1 MSEADVVAVILW
13 AGVTLYAIFG
23 GADFGGGFWDLTAG
37 DAERGAPLR
46 EQIDRSLTPVW
57 EANHVWLIFV
67 LVVAWTSF
75 PEAFGAVM
83 STLFI
88 PLSLAA
94 FGIVLRGAGF
104 AFRHSVRSLQ
114 ARRTFGAMFAIS
126 SVITPFF
133 LGAAVG
139 AIAAGKVPLDGDG
152 DLVSSWL
159 NVTGITIGLLFIAT
173 GAFISSVFLV
183 YDARRDG
190 EAELEEAFRRRAFG
204 ASIAAGVLSIV
215 GLFVLHE
222 EAKPL
227 YEGLTSDGLP
237 LVIASIAAGAA
248 GLWALA
254 TKRVRLLRPL
264 AVASTALLIWAWG
277 VAQSP
282 DILPGVA
289 TIDDV
294 AAPDAT
300 LTSVIVVFVVA
311 VLVVFPSLG
320 LLYTLQRKASLEK

>member
-1 MSEADVVAVILW
+1 MSEADIVAVILW

-37 DAERGAPLR
+37 DAEKGAPMRAL
-46 EQIDRSLTPVW
+46 IDRSLTPVW

-83 STLFI
+83 TTLFI

-104 AFRHSVRSLQ
+104 AFRHSVRSLH
-114 ARRTFGAMFAIS
+114 ARRAFGATFALS

-133 LGAAVG
+133 MGAAVG
-139 AIAAGKVPLDGDG
+139 AIAGGRVPLEGDG
-152 DLVSSWL
+152 DAVSSWL
-159 NVTGITIGLLFIAT
+159 NLTGITIGLLFIAT
-173 GAFISSVFLV
+173 GAFTSAVFLV
-183 YDARRDG
+183 YDARREGD
-190 EAELEEAFRRRAFG
+190 EELFEAFSRRALA
-204 ASIAAGVLSIV
+204 ASAAAGALSVL
-215 GLFVLHE
+215 GLVVLHSDAE
-222 EAKPL
+222 PL
-227 YEGLTSDGLP
+227 YEGLTSDALP
-237 LVIASIAAGAA
+237 LVILSVLAGGV
-248 GLWALA
+248 GLWSLL
-254 TKRVRLLRPL
+254 TKRVKLLRPI
-264 AVASTALLIWAWG
+264 AVAAVALLIWAWG

-289 TIDDV
+289 SIDEV

-300 LTSVIVVFVVA
+300 LVSVIVVFVLA
-311 VLVVFPSLG
+311 VLIIGPSLV
-320 LLYTLQRKASLEK
+320 LLYTLQRRAALEE

>member
-37 DAERGAPLR
+37 DAERGAPVR

-67 LVVAWTSF
+67 LVVSWTSF
-75 PEAFGAVM
+75 PEAFGAVT

-114 ARRTFGAMFAIS
+114 ARRAFGAMFALS

-133 LGAAVG
+133 MGAAVG
-139 AIAAGKVPLDGDG
+139 AIAAGNVPLDGDG

-159 NVTGITIGLLFIAT
+159 NVTGVTIGLLFIAT
-173 GAFISSVFLV
+173 GAFISAVFLV
-183 YDARRDG
+183 YDARRDSQP
-190 EAELEEAFRRRAFG
+190 ELEQAFTRRALG

-227 YEGLTSDGLP
+227 YDGLTSDALP
-237 LVIASIAAGAA
+237 LVIASIATGAA

-282 DILPGVA
+282 DVLPGVA

-300 LTSVIVVFVVA
+300 LTSVIVVFVFA
-311 VLVVFPSLG
+311 VLILGPSFG
-320 LLYTLQRKASLEK
+320 LLYTLQRRASLEK